1 MTWTNALLK
10 SIEIPAGKTKLTLT
24 DPDTAGLVL
33 DVRPNRRSFF
43 LRYTFEGR
51 QRTLP
56 IGPFPTLSLTDA
68 RRRAEDFKR
77 KILMGADPLGEK
89 QRKTL
94 CPTVREFFN
103 DVYLPYSKGHH
114 RDQIG
119 RLSLFKLHI
128 SPRFGAKRMNEI
140 TKLMVSNWTRDLM
153 EAGYSAAMINRILVM
168 YGHFYTVANDL
179 DIEGVPLRS
188 ELRIKLLR
196 IIQKHTTHLIPEQV
210 RRLSV
215 ALDHN
220 TNLNLKYIISFLLMT
235 GARKSEALHARW
247 EHIRFDNR
255 IWFVPMA
262 KSGQPRNIFLSD
274 AAMQVLHHLRQETF
288 FDADSPFVF
297 PNPKTG
303 KPYASIHA
311 SWDIARRAADLPDLR
326 IHDLR
331 HSYASTL
338 VNNGVSLYDVQK
350 LLGHSSIKTTQ
361 RYAHLSSEQLL
372 QSAAVADGTYGV
384 ALGVSS
390 TQAPPAPVEKIVAEL
405 DPTGRPG
412 AWLL

>member
-1 MTWTNALLK
+1 MWTNTLLK
-10 SIEIPAGKTKLTLT
+10 SIELPPGKTKLTLT
-24 DPDTAGLVL
+24 DPDTSGLVF
-33 DVRPNRRSFF
+33 DIRPNRRSFF

-94 CPTVREFFN
+94 CPTFREFFN
-103 DVYLPYSKGHH
+103 DIYLPYSKANH
-114 RDQIG
+114 RDQTG
-119 RLSLFKLHI
+119 RRSLFKLHI
-128 SPRFGAKRMNEI
+128 GPRFGSKRMNEI

-168 YGHFYTVANDL
+168 FGHFYTVANDL
-179 DIEGVPLRS
+179 DIEGVLLRS

-196 IIQKHTTHLIPEQV
+196 IVQKHTTHLTPEQV

-220 TNLNLKYIISFLLMT
+220 TNLNLKYIVSFLLMT
-235 GARKSEALHARW
+235 GARKSEALYAHW

-274 AAMQVLHHLRQETF
+274 AAMQVLYRLRQETF

-338 VNNGVSLYDVQK
+338 VNNGVSLYHVQK

-361 RYAHLSSEQLL
+361 RYAHLSSEQLF

-384 ALGVSS
+384 ALGVSAAK
-390 TQAPPAPVEKIVAEL
+390 TPLAPVEKIAAVL
-405 DPTGRPG
+405 VPTDRSDTR
-412 AWLL
+412 LI